1 MLKSIINGND
11 VSKLNIDRVTNKNT
25 GSNYRIYFLTIFI
38 ISLLLTTFLSNID
51 FEKHSK
57 LLNDFLIKNG
67 FTINNIQILGIKNIT
82 KETIIKSVN
91 NEKQSNILN
100 VNLLNI
106 YNNLSNND
114 WVEELYIERVLPNT
128 IKISIKEKEAIGI
141 WQYEMSNKLITK
153 NGEIIST
160 ANINKFKIDL
170 PIIHGNHANKNANSI
185 LKILETNKVLTKNIW
200 SLDYINNRRWNLHF
214 KQGIIVLLPSKGVLK
229 AWNEIIKLQNNYDVL
244 NLGLTELD
252 LRNPNKILGKISVD
266 KDLINHRKNLW
277 RF

>member
-1 MLKSIINGND
+1 MLNSIIKGND
-11 VSKLNIDRVTNKNT
+11 VNKLNIDRVTNKNT
-25 GSNYRIYFLTIFI
+25 GSSYRMYFLTIFI
-38 ISLLLTTFLSNID
+38 ISLLLTTFLNNID
-51 FEKHSK
+51 FEKYSK
-57 LLNDFLIKNG
+57 LLNNFLIKNG
-67 FTINNIQILGIKNIT
+67 FTINNIQILGIKNIP
-82 KETIIKSVN
+82 KETIIKIVN
-91 NEKQSNILN
+91 NENKSNILN

-106 YNNLSNND
+106 YKNLRNNV

-170 PIIHGNHANKNANSI
+170 PIIHGNNANKNANSI
-185 LKILETNKVLTKNIW
+185 LKILETNKVLAKNIW
-200 SLDYINNRRWNLHF
+200 SLDYVNNRRWNLHF

-229 AWNEIIKLQNNYDVL
+229 AWNEIIKLQKNYDVL

-252 LRNPNKILGKISVD
+252 LRNPNKILGKINVD
-266 KDLINHRKNLW
+266 KDLINHRKNL
-277 RF
+277 

>member
-1 MLKSIINGND
+1 MLNSIIKGND
-11 VSKLNIDRVTNKNT
+11 VNKLNIDRITNKNT
-25 GSNYRIYFLTIFI
+25 RSNFTVYFLTIFI
-38 ISLLLTTFLSNID
+38 TSLFLTTFLNNID
-51 FEKHSK
+51 FEKYSK
-57 LLNDFLIKNG
+57 LLNNFLIKNG
-67 FTINNIQILGIKNIT
+67 FTINNIQILGIKNIP
-82 KETIIKSVN
+82 KETIIKIVN
-91 NEKQSNILN
+91 NENKSNILN

-106 YNNLSNND
+106 YNNLRNND

-128 IKISIKEKEAIGI
+128 IKISIIEKEAIGI

-170 PIIHGNHANKNANSI
+170 PIIHGNDANKNANSI

-214 KQGIIVLLPSKGVLK
+214 KQGIIVLLPSEGILR
-229 AWNEIIKLQNNYDVL
+229 AWNEIIKLQKNYDVL

-266 KDLINHRKNLW
+266 KDLINHRKNL
-277 RF
+277 

>member
-1 MLKSIINGND
+1 MLNSIIKGND
-11 VSKLNIDRVTNKNT
+11 VNKLNIDRITNKNT
-25 GSNYRIYFLTIFI
+25 RSNFTVYFLTIFI
-38 ISLLLTTFLSNID
+38 ISLLLTIFFKNSD
-51 FEKHSK
+51 FEKYSK
-57 LLNDFLIKNG
+57 LLNNFLIKNG
-67 FTINNIQILGIKNIT
+67 FTINNIQILGIKNIP
-82 KETIIKSVN
+82 KETIIKIVN
-91 NEKQSNILN
+91 NENKSNILN

-106 YNNLSNND
+106 YNNLRNND

-170 PIIHGNHANKNANSI
+170 PIIHGNDANKNANSI

-229 AWNEIIKLQNNYDVL
+229 AWNEIIKLQKNYDVL

-266 KDLINHRKNLW
+266 KDLINHRKNL
-277 RF
+277 

>member
-1 MLKSIINGND
+1 MLNSIITGN
-11 VSKLNIDRVTNKNT
+11 VVNKLNIDRVTNKNT
-25 GSNYRIYFLTIFI
+25 GSNYGIYFLTIFI
-38 ISLLLTTFLSNID
+38 ISLLLTTFLSNIN
-51 FEKHSK
+51 FEKYSK

-67 FTINNIQILGIKNIT
+67 FTINNIQIFGIKNIT
-82 KETIIKSVN
+82 KETIIKNVN

-106 YNNLSNND
+106 YNNLKNND

-153 NGEIIST
+153 DGEIIST

-229 AWNEIIKLQNNYDVL
+229 AWNKIIELQRNYDVL

-266 KDLINHRKNLW
+266 KDLINHRKNL
-277 RF
+277 

>member
-1 MLKSIINGND
+1 MLNSIIKGND
-11 VSKLNIDRVTNKNT
+11 VKKLNIDRVTNKNT
-25 GSNYRIYFLTIFI
+25 GSSYRIYLLIIFI
-38 ISLLLTTFLSNID
+38 ISLLLTTFLNNID
-51 FEKHSK
+51 FEKYSK
-57 LLNDFLIKNG
+57 LLNNFLIKNG
-67 FTINNIQILGIKNIT
+67 FTINNIQILGIKNIP
-82 KETIIKSVN
+82 KETIIKIVN
-91 NEKQSNILN
+91 NENKSNILN

-106 YNNLSNND
+106 YNNLRNNE

-185 LKILETNKVLTKNIW
+185 LKILETNKDLAKNVW
-200 SLDYINNRRWNLHF
+200 SLNYINNRRWNLHF
-214 KQGIIVLLPSKGVLK
+214 KQGIIVLLPHKGVLE
-229 AWNEIIKLQNNYDVL
+229 AWNKIIKLQKNYDVL

-266 KDLINHRKNLW
+266 KDLINHRKNL
-277 RF
+277 

>member
-1 MLKSIINGND
+1 MLNSIIKGND
-11 VSKLNIDRVTNKNT
+11 VNKLNIDRITNKNT
-25 GSNYRIYFLTIFI
+25 RSNFTVYFLTILI
-38 ISLLLTTFLSNID
+38 ISLLLTTFLNNID
-51 FEKHSK
+51 FEKYSK
-57 LLNDFLIKNG
+57 LLNNFLIKNG
-67 FTINNIQILGIKNIT
+67 FTINNIQILGIKNIP
-82 KETIIKSVN
+82 KETIIKIVN
-91 NEKQSNILN
+91 NENKSNILN

-106 YNNLSNND
+106 YNNLRNND

-128 IKISIKEKEAIGI
+128 IKISIIEKEAIGI

-170 PIIHGNHANKNANSI
+170 PIIHGNDANKNANSI

-214 KQGIIVLLPSKGVLK
+214 KQGIIVLLPSEGVLR
-229 AWNEIIKLQNNYDVL
+229 AWNEIIKLQKNYDVL

-266 KDLINHRKNLW
+266 KDLINHRKNL
-277 RF
+277 

>member
-1 MLKSIINGND
+1 MLNSIIKGND
-11 VSKLNIDRVTNKNT
+11 VNKLNIDRITNKNT
-25 GSNYRIYFLTIFI
+25 RSNFTVYFLTILI
-38 ISLLLTTFLSNID
+38 MSLLLTTFLNNID
-51 FEKHSK
+51 FEKYSK
-57 LLNDFLIKNG
+57 LLNNFLIKNG
-67 FTINNIQILGIKNIT
+67 FTINNIQILGIKNIP
-82 KETIIKSVN
+82 KETIIKIVN
-91 NEKQSNILN
+91 NENKSNILN

-106 YNNLSNND
+106 YNNLRNND

-128 IKISIKEKEAIGI
+128 IKISIIEKEAIGI

-229 AWNEIIKLQNNYDVL
+229 AWNEIIKLQKNYDVL

-252 LRNPNKILGKISVD
+252 LRNPNKILGKISVN
-266 KDLINHRKNLW
+266 KDLINHRKNL
-277 RF
+277 

>member
-1 MLKSIINGND
+1 MLNSIIKGND
-11 VSKLNIDRVTNKNT
+11 VNKLNIDRITNKNT
-25 GSNYRIYFLTIFI
+25 RSNFTVYFLTILI
-38 ISLLLTTFLSNID
+38 ISLMLTTFLNNID
-51 FEKHSK
+51 FEKYSK
-57 LLNDFLIKNG
+57 LLNNFLIKNG
-67 FTINNIQILGIKNIT
+67 FTINNIQILGIKNIP
-82 KETIIKSVN
+82 KETIIKIVN
-91 NEKQSNILN
+91 NENKSNILN

-106 YNNLSNND
+106 YNNLRNND

-128 IKISIKEKEAIGI
+128 IKISIIEKEAIGI

-214 KQGIIVLLPSKGVLK
+214 KQGIIVLLPSEGVLR
-229 AWNEIIKLQNNYDVL
+229 AWNEIIKLQKNYDVL

-266 KDLINHRKNLW
+266 KDLINHRKNL
-277 RF
+277 

>member
-1 MLKSIINGND
+1 MLNSIIKGND
-11 VSKLNIDRVTNKNT
+11 VNKLNIDRITNKNT
-25 GSNYRIYFLTIFI
+25 RSNFTVYFLTILI
-38 ISLLLTTFLSNID
+38 ISLLLTIFFKNSD
-51 FEKHSK
+51 FEKYSK
-57 LLNDFLIKNG
+57 LLNNFLIKNG
-67 FTINNIQILGIKNIT
+67 FTINNIQILGIKNIP
-82 KETIIKSVN
+82 KETIIKIVN
-91 NEKQSNILN
+91 NENKSNILN

-106 YNNLSNND
+106 YNNLRNND

-128 IKISIKEKEAIGI
+128 IKISIIEKEAIGI

-170 PIIHGNHANKNANSI
+170 PIIHGNDANKNANSI

-214 KQGIIVLLPSKGVLK
+214 KQGIIVLLPSEGVLR
-229 AWNEIIKLQNNYDVL
+229 AWNEIIKLQKNYDVL

-266 KDLINHRKNLW
+266 KDLINHRKNL
-277 RF
+277 

>member
-1 MLKSIINGND
+1 MLNSIIKGND
-11 VSKLNIDRVTNKNT
+11 VNKLNIDRITNKNT
-25 GSNYRIYFLTIFI
+25 RSNFTVYFLTILI
-38 ISLLLTTFLSNID
+38 ISLLLTTFLNNID
-51 FEKHSK
+51 FEKYSK
-57 LLNDFLIKNG
+57 LLNNFLIKNG
-67 FTINNIQILGIKNIT
+67 FTINNIQILGIKNIP
-82 KETIIKSVN
+82 KETIIKIVN
-91 NEKQSNILN
+91 NENKSNILN

-106 YNNLSNND
+106 YNNLRNND

-128 IKISIKEKEAIGI
+128 IKISIIEKEAIGI

-214 KQGIIVLLPSKGVLK
+214 KQGIIVLLPSEGVLR
-229 AWNEIIKLQNNYDVL
+229 AWNEIIKLQKNYDVL

-266 KDLINHRKNLW
+266 KDLINHRKNL
-277 RF
+277 

>member
-1 MLKSIINGND
+1 MLNSIITGN
-11 VSKLNIDRVTNKNT
+11 VVNKLNIDRVTNKNT
-25 GSNYRIYFLTIFI
+25 RSSYRIYFLTIFI
-38 ISLLLTTFLSNID
+38 ISLLLTTFLNNFD
-51 FEKHSK
+51 FEKYSK

-67 FTINNIQILGIKNIT
+67 FTINNIQISGIKNIP
-82 KETIIKSVN
+82 KETIIKIVN
-91 NEKQSNILN
+91 NEKKSNILN

-106 YNNLSNND
+106 HNNLRNND

-153 NGEIIST
+153 DGEIIST

-170 PIIHGNHANKNANSI
+170 PIIHGNNANKNANSI

-214 KQGIIVLLPSKGVLK
+214 KQGIIVLLPSKGALK
-229 AWNEIIKLQNNYDVL
+229 AWNEIIKLQKNYDVL

-252 LRNPNKILGKISVD
+252 LRSPNRILGKISVD
-266 KDLINHRKNLW
+266 KDLINHRKNL
-277 RF
+277 

>member
-1 MLKSIINGND
+1 MLNSIIKGND
-11 VSKLNIDRVTNKNT
+11 VNKLNIDRITNKNT
-25 GSNYRIYFLTIFI
+25 RSNFTVYFLTIFI
-38 ISLLLTTFLSNID
+38 LSLLLTIFFKNSD
-51 FEKHSK
+51 FEKYSK
-57 LLNDFLIKNG
+57 LLNNFLIKNG
-67 FTINNIQILGIKNIT
+67 FTINNIQILGIKNIP
-82 KETIIKSVN
+82 KETIIKIVN
-91 NEKQSNILN
+91 NENKSNILN

-114 WVEELYIERVLPNT
+114 WVEALYIERVLPNT
-128 IKISIKEKEAIGI
+128 IKISIIEKEAIGI

-170 PIIHGNHANKNANSI
+170 PIIHGNDANKNANSI

-214 KQGIIVLLPSKGVLK
+214 KQGIIVLLPSEGVLR
-229 AWNEIIKLQNNYDVL
+229 AWNEIIKLQKNYDVL

-266 KDLINHRKNLW
+266 KDLINHRKNL
-277 RF
+277 

>member
-1 MLKSIINGND
+1 MLNSIITGN
-11 VSKLNIDRVTNKNT
+11 VVNKLNIDRVTNKNT

-51 FEKHSK
+51 FEKYSK
-57 LLNDFLIKNG
+57 LFNDFLIKNG
-67 FTINNIQILGIKNIT
+67 FTINNIQILGIKNIP
-82 KETIIKSVN
+82 KENIIKIVN
-91 NEKQSNILN
+91 NEKKSNILN

-106 YNNLSNND
+106 YNNLKNND

-153 NGEIIST
+153 DGEIIST

-170 PIIHGNHANKNANSI
+170 PIIHGNYANKNANSI
-185 LKILETNKVLTKNIW
+185 LEILETNKALAKNIW

-229 AWNEIIKLQNNYDVL
+229 AWNKIIKLQRSYDVL

-252 LRNPNKILGKISVD
+252 LRNPNKIFGKISVD
-266 KDLINHRKNLW
+266 KDLIKHRKNL
-277 RF
+277 

>member
-1 MLKSIINGND
+1 MLNSIIKGND
-11 VSKLNIDRVTNKNT
+11 VNKLNIDRITNKNT
-25 GSNYRIYFLTIFI
+25 RSNFTVYFLTILI
-38 ISLLLTTFLSNID
+38 ISLLLTIFLNNIN
-51 FEKHSK
+51 FEKYSK
-57 LLNDFLIKNG
+57 LLNNFLIKNG
-67 FTINNIQILGIKNIT
+67 FTINNIQILGIKNIP
-82 KETIIKSVN
+82 KETVIKIVN
-91 NEKQSNILN
+91 NENKSNIFN

-106 YNNLSNND
+106 YNNLRNND
-114 WVEELYIERVLPNT
+114 WVKELYIERVLPNT
-128 IKISIKEKEAIGI
+128 IKISIIEKEAIGI

-170 PIIHGNHANKNANSI
+170 PIIHGNDANKNANFI

-214 KQGIIVLLPSKGVLK
+214 KQGIIVLLPSEGVLR
-229 AWNEIIKLQNNYDVL
+229 AWNEIIKLQKNYDVL

-266 KDLINHRKNLW
+266 KDLINHRKNL
-277 RF
+277 

>member
-1 MLKSIINGND
+1 MLNSIIKGND
-11 VSKLNIDRVTNKNT
+11 VNKLNIDRITNKNT
-25 GSNYRIYFLTIFI
+25 RSNFTVYFLIIFI
-38 ISLLLTTFLSNID
+38 ISLLLTTFSNNID
-51 FEKHSK
+51 FEKYSK
-57 LLNDFLIKNG
+57 LLNNFLIKNG
-67 FTINNIQILGIKNIT
+67 FTINNIQILGIKNIP
-82 KETIIKSVN
+82 KETIIKIVN
-91 NEKQSNILN
+91 NENKSNILN

-106 YNNLSNND
+106 YNNLRNND

-128 IKISIKEKEAIGI
+128 IKISIIEKEAIGI

-214 KQGIIVLLPSKGVLK
+214 KQGIIVLLPSEGVLR
-229 AWNEIIKLQNNYDVL
+229 AWNEIIKLQKNYDVL

-252 LRNPNKILGKISVD
+252 LRNPNKILGKISVE
-266 KDLINHRKNLW
+266 KDLINHRKNL
-277 RF
+277 

>member
-1 MLKSIINGND
+1 MLNSIIKGND
-11 VSKLNIDRVTNKNT
+11 VNKLNIDRVTNKNT
-25 GSNYRIYFLTIFI
+25 GSSYRIYFLTIFI
-38 ISLLLTTFLSNID
+38 ISLLLTTFLNNID
-51 FEKHSK
+51 FEKYSK
-57 LLNDFLIKNG
+57 LLNNFLIKNG
-67 FTINNIQILGIKNIT
+67 FTINNIQILGIKNIP
-82 KETIIKSVN
+82 KETIIKIVN
-91 NEKQSNILN
+91 NEKKSNILS

-106 YNNLSNND
+106 YNNLRNND
-114 WVEELYIERVLPNT
+114 WVEELHIERVLPNT
-128 IKISIKEKEAIGI
+128 IKINIKEKEAIGI

-214 KQGIIVLLPSKGVLK
+214 KQGIVVLLPSKGVLK
-229 AWNEIIKLQNNYDVL
+229 AWNEIIKLQKNYDVL

-266 KDLINHRKNLW
+266 KDLINHRKNL
-277 RF
+277 

>member
-1 MLKSIINGND
+1 MLNSIIKGND
-11 VSKLNIDRVTNKNT
+11 VNKLNIDRITNKNT
-25 GSNYRIYFLTIFI
+25 RSNFTVYFLTILI
-38 ISLLLTTFLSNID
+38 ISLLLTTFLNNID
-51 FEKHSK
+51 FKKYSK
-57 LLNDFLIKNG
+57 LLNNFLIKNG
-67 FTINNIQILGIKNIT
+67 FTINNIQILGIKNIP
-82 KETIIKSVN
+82 KETIIKIVN
-91 NEKQSNILN
+91 NENKSNILN

-106 YNNLSNND
+106 YNNLRNND

-128 IKISIKEKEAIGI
+128 IKISIIEKEAIGI

-160 ANINKFKIDL
+160 ANIIKFKINL
-170 PIIHGNHANKNANSI
+170 PIIHGNDANKNANSI

-214 KQGIIVLLPSKGVLK
+214 KQGIIVLLPSEGVLR
-229 AWNEIIKLQNNYDVL
+229 AWNEIIKLQKNYDVL

-266 KDLINHRKNLW
+266 KDLINHRKNL
-277 RF
+277 

>member
-1 MLKSIINGND
+1 MLNSIIKGND
-11 VSKLNIDRVTNKNT
+11 VNKLNIDRITNKNT
-25 GSNYRIYFLTIFI
+25 RSNFTVYFLTILI
-38 ISLLLTTFLSNID
+38 ISLMLTTFLNNID
-51 FEKHSK
+51 FEKYSK
-57 LLNDFLIKNG
+57 LLNNFLIKNG
-67 FTINNIQILGIKNIT
+67 FTINNIQILGIKNIP
-82 KETIIKSVN
+82 KETIIKIVN
-91 NEKQSNILN
+91 NENKSNILN

-106 YNNLSNND
+106 YNNLRNND

-128 IKISIKEKEAIGI
+128 IKISIIEKEAIGI

-170 PIIHGNHANKNANSI
+170 PIIHGNDANKNANSI

-229 AWNEIIKLQNNYDVL
+229 AWNQIIKLHKNYDVL

-266 KDLINHRKNLW
+266 KKLINHRKKL
-277 RF
+277 

>member
-1 MLKSIINGND
+1 MLNSIIKGN
-11 VSKLNIDRVTNKNT
+11 VVNKLNIDRVTNKNT
-25 GSNYRIYFLTIFI
+25 GSNYRMYFLTIFI
-38 ISLLLTTFLSNID
+38 ISLLLTTFLSNIE
-51 FEKHSK
+51 FEKYSK
-57 LLNDFLIKNG
+57 LFNDILIKNG
-67 FTINNIQILGIKNIT
+67 FTINNIQILGIKNIP
-82 KETIIKSVN
+82 KETIIKIVN
-91 NEKQSNILN
+91 NEKKSNILN
-100 VNLLNI
+100 INLLNI
-106 YNNLSNND
+106 YNNLKNND

-153 NGEIIST
+153 DGEIIST

-214 KQGIIVLLPSKGVLK
+214 KQGIIVLLPSKGVLN
-229 AWNEIIKLQNNYDVL
+229 AWNEIIELKRSYDVL

-252 LRNPNKILGKISVD
+252 LRNPNKIFGKISVD
-266 KDLINHRKNLW
+266 KDLIKHRKNL
-277 RF
+277 

>member
-1 MLKSIINGND
+1 MLNSIITGN
-11 VSKLNIDRVTNKNT
+11 VVNKLYIDRVTNKNT
-25 GSNYRIYFLTIFI
+25 GSNYRIYFLKIFI

-51 FEKHSK
+51 FEKYSK

-67 FTINNIQILGIKNIT
+67 FTINNIQIFGIKNIT
-82 KETIIKSVN
+82 KETIIKNVN

-106 YNNLSNND
+106 YNNLKNND

-229 AWNEIIKLQNNYDVL
+229 AWNEIIKLQKNFDVL

-266 KDLINHRKNLW
+266 KDLINHRKNL
-277 RF
+277 

>member
-1 MLKSIINGND
+1 MLKSIIKVTD
-11 VSKLNIDRVTNKNT
+11 VNKLNIDRVTNKNT
-25 GSNYRIYFLTIFI
+25 GSSYRMYFFTIFT
-38 ISLLLTTFLSNID
+38 ISLLLTTFLNNID
-51 FEKHSK
+51 FEKYSIS
-57 LLNDFLIKNG
+57 LNNFLIKNG
-67 FTINNIQILGIKNIT
+67 FTINNIQILGIKNIP
-82 KETIIKSVN
+82 KETIIKIVN
-91 NEKQSNILN
+91 DEKKSNILS

-106 YNNLSNND
+106 YNNLRNND

-153 NGEIIST
+153 DGEIIST

-170 PIIHGNHANKNANSI
+170 PIIHGNYANKNANSI
-185 LKILETNKVLTKNIW
+185 LEILETNKALAKNIW

-214 KQGIIVLLPSKGVLK
+214 KQGIIVLLPSKEVLK
-229 AWNEIIKLQNNYDVL
+229 AWNEIIKLQKNYDVL

-266 KDLINHRKNLW
+266 KDLINHRKNL
-277 RF
+277 

>member
-1 MLKSIINGND
+1 MLNSIIKGND
-11 VSKLNIDRVTNKNT
+11 VNKLNIDRITNKNT
-25 GSNYRIYFLTIFI
+25 RSNFTVYFLTILI
-38 ISLLLTTFLSNID
+38 ISLLLTTFLNNID
-51 FEKHSK
+51 FGKYSK
-57 LLNDFLIKNG
+57 LLNNFLIKNG
-67 FTINNIQILGIKNIT
+67 FTINNIQILGIKNIP
-82 KETIIKSVN
+82 KETIIKIVN
-91 NEKQSNILN
+91 NEKKSNILN

-106 YNNLSNND
+106 YNNLRNND

-153 NGEIIST
+153 DGEIIST

-229 AWNEIIKLQNNYDVL
+229 AWNEIIKLQRNYDVL

-266 KDLINHRKNLW
+266 KDLINHRKNL
-277 RF
+277 

>member
-1 MLKSIINGND
+1 MLNSIIKGND
-11 VSKLNIDRVTNKNT
+11 VNKLNIDRITNKNT
-25 GSNYRIYFLTIFI
+25 RSNFTVYFLTILI
-38 ISLLLTTFLSNID
+38 ISLLLTTFLNNID
-51 FEKHSK
+51 FGKYSK
-57 LLNDFLIKNG
+57 LLNNFLIKNG
-67 FTINNIQILGIKNIT
+67 FTINNIQILGIKNIP
-82 KETIIKSVN
+82 KENIIKIVN
-91 NEKQSNILN
+91 NEKKSNILN

-106 YNNLSNND
+106 YNNLKNND

-153 NGEIIST
+153 DGEIIST

-170 PIIHGNHANKNANSI
+170 PIIHGNNANKNANSI

-229 AWNEIIKLQNNYDVL
+229 AWNKIIKLQRSYDVL

-252 LRNPNKILGKISVD
+252 LRNPNKIFGKISVD
-266 KDLINHRKNLW
+266 KDLIKHRKNL
-277 RF
+277 

>member
-1 MLKSIINGND
+1 MLNSIIKGN
-11 VSKLNIDRVTNKNT
+11 VVNKLNIDRVTNKNT
-25 GSNYRIYFLTIFI
+25 GSSYRIYFFTIFT
-38 ISLLLTTFLSNID
+38 ISLLLTTFLNNID

-57 LLNDFLIKNG
+57 LLNNFLIKNG
-67 FTINNIQILGIKNIT
+67 FTINNIQILGIKNIP
-82 KETIIKSVN
+82 KETIIKIVN
-91 NEKQSNILN
+91 NENKSNILN

-106 YNNLSNND
+106 YNNLRNND

-128 IKISIKEKEAIGI
+128 IKISIIEKEAIGI

-170 PIIHGNHANKNANSI
+170 PIIHGNDANKNANSI

-214 KQGIIVLLPSKGVLK
+214 KQGIIVLLPSEGVLR
-229 AWNEIIKLQNNYDVL
+229 AWNEIIKLQKNYDVL

-266 KDLINHRKNLW
+266 KDLINHRKNL
-277 RF
+277 

>member
-1 MLKSIINGND
+1 MLNSIIKEND
-11 VSKLNIDRVTNKNT
+11 VNKLNIDRITNKNT
-25 GSNYRIYFLTIFI
+25 RSNFTVYFLTIFI
-38 ISLLLTTFLSNID
+38 ISLLIATFLNSMD
-51 FEKHSK
+51 FEKYSK
-57 LLNDFLIKNG
+57 LLNNFLIKNG
-67 FTINNIQILGIKNIT
+67 FTINNIQILGIKNIP
-82 KETIIKSVN
+82 KETVIKIVN
-91 NEKQSNILN
+91 NENKSNILN

-106 YNNLSNND
+106 YNNLRNND

-128 IKISIKEKEAIGI
+128 IKISIIEKEAIGI

-170 PIIHGNHANKNANSI
+170 PIIHGNHANKNVNSI

-214 KQGIIVLLPSKGVLK
+214 KQGIIVLLPSEGVLR
-229 AWNEIIKLQNNYDVL
+229 AWNEIIKLQKNYDVL

-266 KDLINHRKNLW
+266 KDLINHRKNL
-277 RF
+277 

>member
-1 MLKSIINGND
+1 MLNSIIKGND
-11 VSKLNIDRVTNKNT
+11 VNKLNIDRITNKNT
-25 GSNYRIYFLTIFI
+25 RSNFTVYFLTILI
-38 ISLLLTTFLSNID
+38 MSLLLTTFLNNID
-51 FEKHSK
+51 FEKYSK
-57 LLNDFLIKNG
+57 LLNNFLIKNG
-67 FTINNIQILGIKNIT
+67 FTINNIQILGIKNIP
-82 KETIIKSVN
+82 KETIIKIVN
-91 NEKQSNILN
+91 NENKSNILN

-106 YNNLSNND
+106 YKNLRNND

-153 NGEIIST
+153 NGKIIST

-185 LKILETNKVLTKNIW
+185 LKILETNKVLAKNIW
-200 SLDYINNRRWNLHF
+200 SLDYVNNRRWNLHF

-229 AWNEIIKLQNNYDVL
+229 AWNEIIKLQKNYDVL

-266 KDLINHRKNLW
+266 KNLINHRKNL
-277 RF
+277 

>member
-1 MLKSIINGND
+1 MLNSIIKGND
-11 VSKLNIDRVTNKNT
+11 VNKLNIDRITNKNT
-25 GSNYRIYFLTIFI
+25 RSNFTVYFLTIFI
-38 ISLLLTTFLSNID
+38 ISLLLTTFSNNID
-51 FEKHSK
+51 FEKYSK
-57 LLNDFLIKNG
+57 LLNNFLIKNG
-67 FTINNIQILGIKNIT
+67 FTINNIQILGIKNIP
-82 KETIIKSVN
+82 KETIIKIVN
-91 NEKQSNILN
+91 NENKSNILN

-106 YNNLSNND
+106 YNNLRNND

-128 IKISIKEKEAIGI
+128 IKISIIEKEAIGI

-170 PIIHGNHANKNANSI
+170 PIIHGNDANKNANFI

-214 KQGIIVLLPSKGVLK
+214 KQGIIVLLPSEGVLR
-229 AWNEIIKLQNNYDVL
+229 AWNEIIKLQKNYDVL

-266 KDLINHRKNLW
+266 KDLINHRKNL
-277 RF
+277 

>member
-1 MLKSIINGND
+1 MLNSIIKGND
-11 VSKLNIDRVTNKNT
+11 VNKLNIDRITNKNT
-25 GSNYRIYFLTIFI
+25 RSNFTVYFLTILI
-38 ISLLLTTFLSNID
+38 ISLLLTTFLNNID
-51 FEKHSK
+51 FEKYSK
-57 LLNDFLIKNG
+57 LLNNFLIKNG
-67 FTINNIQILGIKNIT
+67 FTINNIQILGIKNIP
-82 KETIIKSVN
+82 KETIIKIVN
-91 NEKQSNILN
+91 NENKSNILN

-106 YNNLSNND
+106 YNNLRNND

-128 IKISIKEKEAIGI
+128 IKISIIEKEAIGI

-214 KQGIIVLLPSKGVLK
+214 KQGIIVLLPSEGVLR
-229 AWNEIIKLQNNYDVL
+229 AWNEIIKLQKNYDVL

-252 LRNPNKILGKISVD
+252 LRNPNKILGKISVN
-266 KDLINHRKNLW
+266 KDLINHRKNL
-277 RF
+277 